1 MGHPEVGGAS
11 CLAKHESRT
20 CFFSVSTGVADPQG
34 MKRAL
39 FLFRKPP
46 ELCQRDGASQ
56 ESGDTPEFLFRGPNT
71 NAFGGVPITRGRDN
85 IFPGGG
91 FLTVLYPYETHPYAA
106 AVPKMV
112 RLAPL
117 VGL

>member
-1 MGHPEVGGAS
+1 
-11 CLAKHESRT
+11 
-20 CFFSVSTGVADPQG
+20 